1 VLKRTMHLIPRR
13 INRHALAEA
22 ERWTRARMQ
31 GDGGIGA
38 IYPAMANAVMALK
51 TLGYGDDD
59 PDYRR
64 GLEAIDNL
72 MTHPGAQTLGVP
84 AEGNGGGAF
93 SSSSPPRISI
103 RPPGAIRHGADRTA
117 SVSPAIHRCGT
128 PA

>member
-51 TLGYGDDD
+51 PWDTATTT
-59 PDYRR
+59 P
-64 GLEAIDNL
+64 I
-72 MTHPGAQTLGVP
+72 T
-84 AEGNGGGAF
+84 
-93 SSSSPPRISI
+93 
-103 RPPGAIRHGADRTA
+103 GADWRPSIT
-117 SVSPAIHRCGT
+117 
-128 PA
+128 